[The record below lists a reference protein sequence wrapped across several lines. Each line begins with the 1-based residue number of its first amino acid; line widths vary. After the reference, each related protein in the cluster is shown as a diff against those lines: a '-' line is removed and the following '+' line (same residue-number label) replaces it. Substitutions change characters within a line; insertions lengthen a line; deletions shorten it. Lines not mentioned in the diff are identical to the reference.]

1 MPWARTGHTYTAY
14 VLGLLV
20 VFQFFLAGY
29 GIAEVGANE
38 DALDLHET
46 IGGIL
51 HLLTLVLLVLA
62 LFAKYR
68 GALLGM
74 SIFLFVL
81 ATLQYVWIDAGEGIV
96 RSLHVVGALA
106 IAMTLREVVKRVTDE
121 SKPAP
126 ASS

>member
-1 MPWARTGHTYTAY
+1 MPWARTGHTYIAY

-29 GIAEVGANE
+29 GVAEVGGNE
-38 DALDLHET
+38 DALDLHKT

-51 HLLTLVLLVLA
+51 HLFTLILLVLA

-74 SIFLFVL
+74 SIGLFVL
-81 ATLQYVWIDAGEGIV
+81 ATLQFIWIDAGAAIV

-106 IAMTLREVVKRVTDE
+106 IAMTLREVMKRVNDE
-121 SKPAP
+121 PKA
-126 ASS
+126 ASPT